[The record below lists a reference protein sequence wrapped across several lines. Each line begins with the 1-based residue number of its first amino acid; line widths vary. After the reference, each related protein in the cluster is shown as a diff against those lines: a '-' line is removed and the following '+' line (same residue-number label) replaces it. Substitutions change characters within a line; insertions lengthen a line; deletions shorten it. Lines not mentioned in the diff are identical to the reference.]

1 LNLYTFL
8 TYATSGTAAP
18 GCNGDAACN
27 AGYWA
32 GINAFQDAQ
41 NAGANTSVTW
51 WLDVETS
58 GSWSGNPGENALLVQ
73 GALNALHETEGI
85 ANVGI
90 YASPGN
96 WNDIV
101 GNYQPDVPY
110 WMADWLSPPSGP
122 GSCSD
127 YYTHWQ
133 SAEHLPTGPLEVVQF
148 ASAQYDEDYAC

>member
-1 LNLYTFL
+1 MQAFT
-8 TYATSGTAAP
+8 
-18 GCNGDAACN
+18 DAK
-27 AGYWA
+27 
-32 GINAFQDAQ
+32 
-41 NAGANTSVTW
+41 NAGANTSVSW

-58 GSWSGNPGENALLVQ
+58 GNWSGNPGENAALVQ

-101 GNYQPDVPY
+101 GNFQPNVPY

-122 GSCSD
+122 GSCADISR
-127 YYTHWQ
+127 WQ
-133 SAEHLPTGPLEVVQF
+133 SMGKLLPSGPLEVVQY